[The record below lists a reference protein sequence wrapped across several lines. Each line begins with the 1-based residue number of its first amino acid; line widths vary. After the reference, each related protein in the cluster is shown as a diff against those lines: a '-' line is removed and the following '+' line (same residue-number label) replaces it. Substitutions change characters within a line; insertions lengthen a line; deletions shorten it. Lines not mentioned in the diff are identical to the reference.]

1 LALLGWVVAA
11 YRPRQSVGTLLFWRR
26 R

>member
-11 YRPRQSVGTLLFWRR
+11 YRSRQSVGTLLFWRR